1 MAKATSDYNRKR
13 NFESTSEPRETGR
26 RSRAKAGALRFV
38 VQKHDAR
45 HLHYDFRLELE
56 GTLKSWA
63 VPKGPSLDPSQ
74 KRLAVHVEDHPL
86 AYASFEGSIAEGNYG
101 AGDVIVWDHGIWQPD
116 GDPVAA
122 YEAGKLKFSL
132 VGEKLS
138 GAWTLV
144 RTRLK
149 GSGDKQ
155 QWLLIKE
162 QDDVARPADEYDI
175 VSELPASV
183 ISGELVGGMAKPAAN
198 QASKA
203 KPRGKTPAK
212 AAKATT
218 KAKVGNPPRSV
229 MPDTLSPQL
238 ATLVEAPPA
247 GDWIYEI
254 KYDGYRIMA
263 RIEAGE
269 VTLFSR
275 NGHDWTARMA
285 PQAKAL
291 AKLGLGDS
299 WLDGEA
305 VVLDEQGMPDF
316 QALQNAFD
324 EARSGDIL
332 YFLFDAPW
340 LDGVDQRELPVE
352 QRRAALLDRL
362 PKRRG
367 PLRFSEAFEVDH
379 QSVLGSA
386 CALGLE
392 GVIGKRAGSPY
403 RSSRSADWIKL
414 KCRQRQEF
422 VVVGFTKPQGSRSG
436 FGALLLAVNE
446 DKGLRYAGRVGTGF
460 NEALLGSLHKRM
472 KALARDDSPLHKQP
486 SAAQRRGVQW
496 IEPQLVVEVAFA
508 GWTGEGL
515 VRHGAFVGERSDKPA
530 EQIVEEQAAPARAV
544 EEHAARDK
552 PSAKASGRK
561 GREQIGEVSV
571 SHPERVI
578 DEQSGTTKAQ
588 LARFYAE
595 IAEWLLPE
603 VRNRPVS
610 LLRAPSGV
618 GGEQFFQKHAERL
631 DIPNIRHLDAA
642 LDPGHDRLMTIDS
655 VPALVGAMQMGTLE
669 LHTWNAAYASIEKP
683 DRLILDLD
691 PDPALP
697 WRAVL
702 EATRLSLAV
711 LDELGLEAFLK
722 TSGGSGMHL
731 VVPLARHIDWDT
743 LKAFGKAFS
752 QFMASELPDR
762 FSARMGPKNRV
773 GKVYVDYLRNGRG
786 ASTVA
791 AYSVRARPGLP
802 VSVPIGREELA
813 QLRDSKQWHIG
824 NLQQRLAALSDD
836 PWAGYANRQRIS
848 QAMWKKLG
856 AEAP

>member
-1 MAKATSDYNRKR
+1 MAKATSAYNRKR
-13 NFESTSEPRETGR
+13 NFDSTSEPREPAR
-26 RSRAKAGALRFV
+26 RSRAKAGALTFV

-101 AGDVIVWDHGIWQPD
+101 AGDVIVWDHGIWQPE

-122 YEAGKLKFSL
+122 YEAGKLKFTL
-132 VGEKLS
+132 VGEKLT

-183 ISGELVGGMAKPAAN
+183 ISGELVGGMEKPAAN
-198 QASKA
+198 QARKSQSRSKA
-203 KPRGKTPAK
+203 PAKPSRKK
-212 AAKATT
+212 AAKA
-218 KAKVGNPPRSV
+218 A
-229 MPDTLSPQL
+229 MPDSLSPEL
-238 ATLVEAPPA
+238 ATLVESPPA
-247 GDWIYEI
+247 GDWLYEI

-263 RIEAGE
+263 RVKEGE

-291 AKLGLGDS
+291 EKLKLGDS

-324 EARSGDIL
+324 DARSGDIL

-352 QRRAALLDRL
+352 QRRDALQKKL
-362 PKRRG
+362 PKRKG

-446 DKGLRYAGRVGTGF
+446 AKGLRYAGRVGTGF
-460 NEALLGSLHKRM
+460 NEALLANLHKRM

-515 VRHGAFVGERSDKPA
+515 VRQGAFVGERSDKPA
-530 EQIVEEQAAPARAV
+530 EQIIEEQPASAKAV
-544 EEHAARDK
+544 EEGASTEK
-552 PSAKASGRK
+552 TTSKAKARK

-595 IAEWLLPE
+595 IADWLLPD

-610 LLRAPSGV
+610 LLRAPGGV

-631 DIPNIRHLDAA
+631 AIPNIHHLDAD
-642 LDPGHDRLMTIDS
+642 LDPGHDRLMAIDS
-655 VPALVGAMQMGTLE
+655 APALIGAVQMGTIE
-669 LHTWNAAYASIEKP
+669 LHTWNAAYASIERP

-697 WRAVL
+697 WRAVM
-702 EATRLSLAV
+702 EATRLSLSV
-711 LDELGLEAFLK
+711 LDELGLETFVK
-722 TSGGSGMHL
+722 TSGGAGMHL
-731 VVPLARHIDWDT
+731 VVPLARHVDWDT
-743 LKAFGKAFS
+743 LKAFGKAIS

-762 FSARMGPKNRV
+762 FSARMGPKNRI
-773 GKVYVDYLRNGRG
+773 GKVYLDYLRNGRG

-802 VSVPIGREELA
+802 VSVPIRREELG

-824 NLQQRLAALSDD
+824 NLQQRLAKLDED
-836 PWAGYANRQRIS
+836 PWAGYANRQRITK
-848 QAMWKKLG
+848 AMWRKLG
-856 AEAP
+856 VEAP

>member
-1 MAKATSDYNRKR
+1 MAKATSAYNRKR
-13 NFESTSEPRETGR
+13 NFDSTSEPREPAR
-26 RSRAKAGALRFV
+26 RRRAKAGALTFV

-101 AGDVIVWDHGIWQPD
+101 AGDVIVWDHGIWKPE

-122 YEAGKLKFSL
+122 YEAGKLKFTL
-132 VGEKLS
+132 VGEKLT

-183 ISGELVGGMAKPAAN
+183 ISGELVGGMEKPAAN
-198 QASKA
+198 QARKSQSRSKA
-203 KPRGKTPAK
+203 PAKPSRKK
-212 AAKATT
+212 AAKA
-218 KAKVGNPPRSV
+218 A
-229 MPDTLSPQL
+229 MPDSLSPEL
-238 ATLVEAPPA
+238 ATLVESPPA
-247 GDWIYEI
+247 GDWLYEI

-263 RIEAGE
+263 RVQGGE

-285 PQAKAL
+285 PQAMAL
-291 AKLGLGDS
+291 EKLGLGDS

-324 EARSGDIL
+324 DARSGDIL

-352 QRRAALLDRL
+352 QRREALQKKL
-362 PKRRG
+362 PKRKG

-446 DKGLRYAGRVGTGF
+446 AKGLRYAGRVGTGF
-460 NEALLGSLHKRM
+460 NEALLANLHKRM

-486 SAAQRRGVQW
+486 GAAQRRGVQW

-515 VRHGAFVGERSDKPA
+515 VRQGAFVGERSDKPA
-530 EQIVEEQAAPARAV
+530 EQIIEEQPA
-544 EEHAARDK
+544 
-552 PSAKASGRK
+552 SAKAVEGRASTEKTTSKAKARK

-595 IAEWLLPE
+595 IADWLLPD

-610 LLRAPSGV
+610 LLRAPGGV

-631 DIPNIRHLDAA
+631 AIPNIHHLDAD
-642 LDPGHDRLMTIDS
+642 LDPGHDRLMAIDS
-655 VPALVGAMQMGTLE
+655 VPALVGAVQMGTIE
-669 LHTWNAAYASIEKP
+669 LHTWNAAYASIERP

-702 EATRLSLAV
+702 EATRLSLSV
-711 LDELGLEAFLK
+711 LDELGLETFVK
-722 TSGGSGMHL
+722 TSGGAGMHL
-731 VVPLARHIDWDT
+731 VVPLARHVDWDT
-743 LKAFGKAFS
+743 LKAFGKAIS

-762 FSARMGPKNRV
+762 FSARMGPKNRI
-773 GKVYVDYLRNGRG
+773 GKVYLDYLRNGRG

-802 VSVPIGREELA
+802 VSVPIRREELA

-824 NLQQRLAALSDD
+824 NLQQRLAKLDED
-836 PWAGYANRQRIS
+836 PWAGYANRQRITK
-848 QAMWKKLG
+848 AMWKKLG

>member
-1 MAKATSDYNRKR
+1 MVKATSAYNRKR
-13 NFESTSEPRETGR
+13 NFDSTSEPREPAR
-26 RSRAKAGALRFV
+26 RSRAKAGALTFV

-45 HLHYDFRLELE
+45 NLHYDFRLELE

-63 VPKGPSLDPSQ
+63 VPKGPSLDPKQ

-101 AGDVIVWDHGIWQPD
+101 AGDVIVWDQGIWQPE

-122 YEAGKLKFSL
+122 YEAGKLKFTL
-132 VGEKLS
+132 IGEKLS

-162 QDDVARPADEYDI
+162 QDDVARPAAEYDI
-175 VSELPASV
+175 VRELPASV
-183 ISGELVGGMAKPAAN
+183 ISGELVGGMEKPAAN
-198 QASKA
+198 QAQKARSRSKPPA
-203 KPRGKTPAK
+203 KPSRKK
-212 AAKATT
+212 AAKVA
-218 KAKVGNPPRSV
+218 
-229 MPDTLSPQL
+229 MPDSLSPEL
-238 ATLVEAPPA
+238 ATLVESPPV
-247 GDWIYEI
+247 GDWLYEI

-263 RIEAGE
+263 RIKAGE

-291 AKLGLGDS
+291 EKLELGDS

-305 VVLDEQGMPDF
+305 VVLDKQGMPDF

-324 EARSGDIL
+324 DARSGDIL

-340 LDGVDQRELPVE
+340 LDGVDQCELPVE
-352 QRRAALLDRL
+352 QRREALQQKL
-362 PKRRG
+362 PKRKG

-446 DKGLRYAGRVGTGF
+446 AKGLRYAGRVGTGF
-460 NEALLGSLHKRM
+460 NEALLANLHKRM

-486 SAAQRRGVQW
+486 GAAQRRGVQW

-515 VRHGAFVGERSDKPA
+515 VRQGAFVGERSDKPV
-530 EQIVEEQAAPARAV
+530 EQIVEEQPASAKVV
-544 EEHAARDK
+544 EEG
-552 PSAKASGRK
+552 ASGNEEPGKVSPRK

-578 DEQSGTTKAQ
+578 DEQSGTSKAQ

-595 IAEWLLPE
+595 IADWLLPDL
-603 VRNRPVS
+603 RNRPVS
-610 LLRAPSGV
+610 LLRAPGGV

-631 DIPNIRHLDAA
+631 AIPNIRHLDAD
-642 LDPGHDRLMTIDS
+642 LDPGHDRLMAIDS
-655 VPALVGAMQMGTLE
+655 VPALVGAVQMGTIE
-669 LHTWNAAYASIEKP
+669 LHTWNAAYASIERP

-697 WRAVL
+697 WRTVL
-702 EATRLSLAV
+702 EATRLSLSV
-711 LDELGLEAFLK
+711 LDELGLETFVK
-722 TSGGSGMHL
+722 TSGGAGMHL
-731 VVPLARHIDWDT
+731 VVPLARHVDWDT
-743 LKAFGKAFS
+743 LKAFGKAIS

-773 GKVYVDYLRNGRG
+773 GKVYLDYLRNGRG

-802 VSVPIGREELA
+802 VSVPISREELG

-824 NLQQRLAALSDD
+824 NLQQRLAKLDED
-836 PWAGYANRQRIS
+836 PWTGYATRQRITK
-848 QAMWKKLG
+848 AMWRKLG

>member
-218 KAKVGNPPRSV
+218 KAKVGKPPRSV

-340 LDGVDQRELPVE
+340 LDGVDQREAPVE

-515 VRHGAFVGERSDKPA
+515 VRQGAFVGERSDKPA
-530 EQIVEEQAAPARAV
+530 EQIVEEQAAPAQAV

-552 PSAKASGRK
+552 PSARASGRK

-655 VPALVGAMQMGTLE
+655 VPALVGAVQMGTLE

-731 VVPLARHIDWDT
+731 VVPLARHVDWDT

-762 FSARMGPKNRV
+762 FSARMGPKNRI

>member
-1 MAKATSDYNRKR
+1 MAKATSAYNRKR
-13 NFESTSEPRETGR
+13 NFDSTSEPRDPAR
-26 RSRAKAGALRFV
+26 RSRAKAGALTFV

-101 AGDVIVWDHGIWQPD
+101 AGDVIVWDHGIWQPE

-122 YEAGKLKFSL
+122 YEAGKLKFTL
-132 VGEKLS
+132 VGEKLT

-183 ISGELVGGMAKPAAN
+183 ISGELVGGMEKPAAN
-198 QASKA
+198 QARKSQSRSKA
-203 KPRGKTPAK
+203 PAKPSRKK
-212 AAKATT
+212 AAKA
-218 KAKVGNPPRSV
+218 A
-229 MPDTLSPQL
+229 MPDSLSPEL
-238 ATLVEAPPA
+238 ATLVESPPA
-247 GDWIYEI
+247 GDWLYEI

-263 RIEAGE
+263 RVQGGE

-291 AKLGLGDS
+291 EKLKLGDS

-324 EARSGDIL
+324 DARSGDIL

-352 QRRAALLDRL
+352 QRRETLQKKL
-362 PKRRG
+362 PKRKG

-422 VVVGFTKPQGSRSG
+422 VVVGFSKPQGSRSG

-446 DKGLRYAGRVGTGF
+446 AKGLRYAGRVGTGF
-460 NEALLGSLHKRM
+460 NEALLANLHKRM

-486 SAAQRRGVQW
+486 GAAQRRGVQW
-496 IEPQLVVEVAFA
+496 VEPQLVVEVAFA

-515 VRHGAFVGERSDKPA
+515 VRQGAFVGERSDKPA
-530 EQIVEEQAAPARAV
+530 EQIIEEQPASAKAV
-544 EEHAARDK
+544 EEGASTEK
-552 PSAKASGRK
+552 TTSKAKARK

-595 IAEWLLPE
+595 IADWLLPD

-610 LLRAPSGV
+610 LLRAPGGV

-631 DIPNIRHLDAA
+631 AIPNIHHLDAD
-642 LDPGHDRLMTIDS
+642 LDPGHDRLMAIDS
-655 VPALVGAMQMGTLE
+655 VPALVGAVQMGTIE
-669 LHTWNAAYASIEKP
+669 LHTWNAAYASIERP

-702 EATRLSLAV
+702 EATRLSLSV
-711 LDELGLEAFLK
+711 LDELGLETFVK
-722 TSGGSGMHL
+722 TSGGAGMHL
-731 VVPLARHIDWDT
+731 VVPLARHVDWDT
-743 LKAFGKAFS
+743 LKAFGKAIS

-762 FSARMGPKNRV
+762 FSARMGPKNRI
-773 GKVYVDYLRNGRG
+773 GKVYLDYLRNGRG

-802 VSVPIGREELA
+802 VSVPIRREELG

-824 NLQQRLAALSDD
+824 NLQQRLAKLDED
-836 PWAGYANRQRIS
+836 PWAGYANRQRITK
-848 QAMWKKLG
+848 AMWRKLG
-856 AEAP
+856 VEAP

>member
-1 MAKATSDYNRKR
+1 MAKAASAYNRKR
-13 NFESTSEPRETGR
+13 NFDSTSEPREPAR
-26 RSRAKAGALRFV
+26 RSRAKAGALTFV

-45 HLHYDFRLELE
+45 NLHYDFRLELE
-56 GTLKSWA
+56 GALKSWA
-63 VPKGPSLDPSQ
+63 VPKGPSLDPKQ

-101 AGDVIVWDHGIWQPD
+101 AGDVIVWDQGIWQPE

-122 YEAGKLKFSL
+122 YEAGKLKFTL
-132 VGEKLS
+132 IGEKLS

-162 QDDVARPADEYDI
+162 QDDVARPAAEYDI

-183 ISGELVGGMAKPAAN
+183 ISGELVGGMEKPAAN
-198 QASKA
+198 QARKSQSRTKAPA
-203 KPRGKTPAK
+203 KPSRKKT
-212 AAKATT
+212 
-218 KAKVGNPPRSV
+218 AKVA
-229 MPDTLSPQL
+229 MPESLSPEL
-238 ATLVEAPPA
+238 ATLVESPPA
-247 GDWIYEI
+247 GDWLYEI
-254 KYDGYRIMA
+254 KYDGYRIMT
-263 RIEAGE
+263 RIKAGE

-285 PQAKAL
+285 PQVKAL
-291 AKLGLGDS
+291 EKLELGDS

-305 VVLDEQGMPDF
+305 VVLDKQGMPDF

-324 EARSGDIL
+324 DARSGDIL

-352 QRRAALLDRL
+352 QRREALQQKL
-362 PKRRG
+362 PKRKG

-446 DKGLRYAGRVGTGF
+446 EKGLRYAGRVGTGF
-460 NEALLGSLHKRM
+460 NEALLANLHKRM

-486 SAAQRRGVQW
+486 GAAQRRGVQW

-515 VRHGAFVGERSDKPA
+515 VRQGAFVGERSDKPA
-530 EQIVEEQAAPARAV
+530 EQIVEEQPASAKAV
-544 EEHAARDK
+544 EEG
-552 PSAKASGRK
+552 ASGNEAPGKVSPRK
-561 GREQIGEVSV
+561 GREQIGKVSV

-578 DEQSGTTKAQ
+578 DEQGGTSKAQ

-595 IAEWLLPE
+595 IADWLLPD
-603 VRNRPVS
+603 VRHRPVS

-631 DIPNIRHLDAA
+631 AIPNIRHLDAD
-642 LDPGHDRLMTIDS
+642 LDPGHDRLMAIDS
-655 VPALVGAMQMGTLE
+655 VPALVGAVQMGTIE
-669 LHTWNAAYASIEKP
+669 LHTWNAAYASIERP

-702 EATRLSLAV
+702 EATRLSLSV
-711 LDELGLEAFLK
+711 LDELGLETFVK
-722 TSGGSGMHL
+722 TSGGAGMHL
-731 VVPLARHIDWDT
+731 VVPLARHVDWDT
-743 LKAFGKAFS
+743 LKAFGKAIS

-762 FSARMGPKNRV
+762 FSARMGPKNRI
-773 GKVYVDYLRNGRG
+773 GKVYLDYLRNGRG

-802 VSVPIGREELA
+802 VSVPISREELG

-824 NLQQRLAALSDD
+824 NLQQRLAKLDED
-836 PWAGYANRQRIS
+836 PWAGYATRRRITK
-848 QAMWKKLG
+848 AMWRKLG

>member
-1 MAKATSDYNRKR
+1 MAKATSAYNRKR
-13 NFESTSEPRETGR
+13 NFDSTSEPREPAR
-26 RSRAKAGALRFV
+26 RRRAKAGALTFV

-45 HLHYDFRLELE
+45 HLHYDFRLELQ

-63 VPKGPSLDPSQ
+63 VPKGPSLDPSH

-101 AGDVIVWDHGIWQPD
+101 AGDVIVWDHGIWQPE

-122 YEAGKLKFSL
+122 YEAGKLKFTL
-132 VGEKLS
+132 VGEKLT

-183 ISGELVGGMAKPAAN
+183 ISGELVGGMEKPAAN
-198 QASKA
+198 QARKSQSRSKA
-203 KPRGKTPAK
+203 PAKPSRKK
-212 AAKATT
+212 AAKA
-218 KAKVGNPPRSV
+218 A
-229 MPDTLSPQL
+229 MPDSLSPEL
-238 ATLVEAPPA
+238 ATLVESPPA
-247 GDWIYEI
+247 GDWLYEI

-263 RIEAGE
+263 RVQGGE

-291 AKLGLGDS
+291 EKLKLGDS

-324 EARSGDIL
+324 DARSGDIL

-352 QRRAALLDRL
+352 QRRDSLQKKL
-362 PKRRG
+362 PKRKG

-446 DKGLRYAGRVGTGF
+446 AKGLRYAGRVGTGF
-460 NEALLGSLHKRM
+460 NEALLANLHKRM

-486 SAAQRRGVQW
+486 GAAQRRGVQW

-515 VRHGAFVGERSDKPA
+515 VRQGAFVGERSDKPA
-530 EQIVEEQAAPARAV
+530 EQIIEEQPASAKAV
-544 EEHAARDK
+544 EEGASTEK
-552 PSAKASGRK
+552 TTSKAKARK

-595 IAEWLLPE
+595 IADWLLPD

-610 LLRAPSGV
+610 LLRAPGGV

-631 DIPNIRHLDAA
+631 AIPNIHHLDAD
-642 LDPGHDRLMTIDS
+642 LDPGHDRLMAIDS
-655 VPALVGAMQMGTLE
+655 VPALVGAVQMGTIE
-669 LHTWNAAYASIEKP
+669 LHTWNAAYASIERP

-702 EATRLSLAV
+702 EATRLSLSV
-711 LDELGLEAFLK
+711 LDELGLETFVK
-722 TSGGSGMHL
+722 TSGGAGMHL
-731 VVPLARHIDWDT
+731 VVPLARHVDWDT
-743 LKAFGKAFS
+743 LKAFGKAIS

-762 FSARMGPKNRV
+762 FSARMGPKNRI
-773 GKVYVDYLRNGRG
+773 GKVYLDYLRNGRG

-802 VSVPIGREELA
+802 VSVPIRREELG

-824 NLQQRLAALSDD
+824 NLHQRLAKLDED
-836 PWAGYANRQRIS
+836 PWAGYANRQRITK
-848 QAMWKKLG
+848 AMWRKLG
-856 AEAP
+856 VEAP

>member
-1 MAKATSDYNRKR
+1 MVKATSDYNRKR
-13 NFESTSEPRETGR
+13 NFDSTSEPRESGR
-26 RSRAKAGALRFV
+26 RSRAKAGALSFV

-63 VPKGPSLDPSQ
+63 VPKGPSLDPKQ

-101 AGDVIVWDHGIWQPD
+101 AGDVIVWDHGIWHPE

-122 YEAGKLKFSL
+122 YEAGKLKFTL
-132 VGEKLS
+132 VGEKLT

-175 VSELPASV
+175 INELPASV

-198 QASKA
+198 QAHKAKSRSKA
-203 KPRGKTPAK
+203 PAK
-212 AAKATT
+212 PSRK
-218 KAKVGNPPRSV
+218 KVAKVA
-229 MPDTLSPQL
+229 MPDTLSPEL
-238 ATLVEAPPA
+238 ATLVESPPA
-247 GDWIYEI
+247 GDWLYEI

-263 RIEAGE
+263 RVKRGE

-275 NGHDWTARMA
+275 NGHDWTARLA

-324 EARSGDIL
+324 DARSGDIL

-340 LDGVDQRELPVE
+340 LDGVDQRELSVE
-352 QRRAALLDRL
+352 QRREALQQKL
-362 PKRRG
+362 PKRKS
-367 PLRFSEAFEVDH
+367 PLRFSESFEVDH

-422 VVVGFTKPQGSRSG
+422 VVVGFSKPQGSRSG

-446 DKGLRYAGRVGTGF
+446 EKGLRYAGRVGTGF
-460 NEALLGSLHKRM
+460 NEALLANLHKRM
-472 KALARDDSPLHKQP
+472 KALAQDYSPLHKQP
-486 SAAQRRGVQW
+486 SAAQRRNVQW

-515 VRHGAFVGERSDKPA
+515 VRQGAFVGERSDKPA
-530 EQIVEEQAAPARAV
+530 EQIVQEQPAPAKAL
-544 EEHAARDK
+544 EEG
-552 PSAKASGRK
+552 ASGEKATSHADARK

-588 LARFYAE
+588 LAHFYAE
-595 IAEWLLPE
+595 IADWLLPD

-610 LLRAPSGV
+610 LLRAPGGV
-618 GGEQFFQKHAERL
+618 GSEQFFQKHAERL
-631 DIPNIRHLDAA
+631 AIPNIHHLSVD
-642 LDPGHDRLMTIDS
+642 LDPGHDRLMVIDS
-655 VPALVGAMQMGTLE
+655 VPALVGAVQMGTIE
-669 LHTWNAAYASIEKP
+669 LHTWNAAYASIERP

-702 EATRLSLAV
+702 EATRLSLSV
-711 LDELGLEAFLK
+711 LDELGLETFVK
-722 TSGGSGMHL
+722 TSGGAGMHL
-731 VVPLARHIDWDT
+731 VVPLARHVDWDT
-743 LKAFGKAFS
+743 LKAFGKAIS
-752 QFMASELPDR
+752 QFMAYELPDR
-762 FSARMGPKNRV
+762 FSARMGPKNRI
-773 GKVYVDYLRNGRG
+773 GKVYLDYLRNGRG

-802 VSVPIGREELA
+802 VSVPIRRDELA

-824 NLQQRLAALSDD
+824 NLQQRLVKLEED
-836 PWAGYANRQRIS
+836 PWVGYANRQRITK
-848 QAMWKKLG
+848 AMWRKLG
-856 AEAP
+856 VESP

>member
-1 MAKATSDYNRKR
+1 MAKATSAYNRKR
-13 NFESTSEPRETGR
+13 NFDSTSEPREPAR
-26 RSRAKAGALRFV
+26 RSRTKAGALTFV

-45 HLHYDFRLELE
+45 NLHYDFRLELE

-63 VPKGPSLDPSQ
+63 VPKGPSLDPKQ

-101 AGDVIVWDHGIWQPD
+101 AGDVIVWDQGIWQPE

-122 YEAGKLKFSL
+122 YEAGKLKFTL
-132 VGEKLS
+132 IGEKLS

-162 QDDVARPADEYDI
+162 QDDVARPAAEYDI

-183 ISGELVGGMAKPAAN
+183 ISGELVGGMEKPAAN
-198 QASKA
+198 QAQKTRSCSKPPA
-203 KPRGKTPAK
+203 KPSRKKT
-212 AAKATT
+212 
-218 KAKVGNPPRSV
+218 AKVA
-229 MPDTLSPQL
+229 MPDSLSPEL
-238 ATLVEAPPA
+238 ATLVESPPA
-247 GDWIYEI
+247 GDWLYEI

-263 RIEAGE
+263 RIKAGE

-291 AKLGLGDS
+291 EKLELGDS

-305 VVLDEQGMPDF
+305 VVLDEQGIPDF

-324 EARSGDIL
+324 DARSGDIL

-340 LDGVDQRELPVE
+340 LDGVDQCELPVE
-352 QRRAALLDRL
+352 QRREALQQKL
-362 PKRRG
+362 PRRKG

-446 DKGLRYAGRVGTGF
+446 AKGLRYAGRVGTGF
-460 NEALLGSLHKRM
+460 NEALLANLHKRM
-472 KALARDDSPLHKQP
+472 KALARDESPLHKQP
-486 SAAQRRGVQW
+486 GAAQRRGVQW

-515 VRHGAFVGERSDKPA
+515 VRQGAFVGERSDKPA
-530 EQIVEEQAAPARAV
+530 EQIVEEQPASAKAV
-544 EEHAARDK
+544 EEGASVNKAPGK
-552 PSAKASGRK
+552 VSARK

-578 DEQSGTTKAQ
+578 DEQSGTSKAQ

-595 IAEWLLPE
+595 IADWLLPD

-610 LLRAPSGV
+610 LLRAPGGV

-631 DIPNIRHLDAA
+631 AIPNIRHLDAD
-642 LDPGHDRLMTIDS
+642 LDPGHDRLMAIDS
-655 VPALVGAMQMGTLE
+655 VPALVGAVQMGTIE
-669 LHTWNAAYASIEKP
+669 LHTWNAAYASIERP

-702 EATRLSLAV
+702 EATRLSLSV
-711 LDELGLEAFLK
+711 LDELGLETFVK
-722 TSGGSGMHL
+722 TSGGAGMHL
-731 VVPLARHIDWDT
+731 VVPLARHVDWDT
-743 LKAFGKAFS
+743 LKAFGKAIS

-762 FSARMGPKNRV
+762 FSARMGPKNRI
-773 GKVYVDYLRNGRG
+773 GKVYLDYLRNGRG

-802 VSVPIGREELA
+802 VSVPISREELG

-824 NLQQRLAALSDD
+824 NLQERLAKLKGD
-836 PWAGYANRQRIS
+836 PWAGYATRQRITK
-848 QAMWKKLG
+848 AMWRKLG

>member
-1 MAKATSDYNRKR
+1 MAKAISDYNRKR
-13 NFESTSEPRETGR
+13 NFESTSEPRESGR
-26 RSRAKAGALRFV
+26 RSRAKAGALSFV

-101 AGDVIVWDHGIWQPD
+101 AGDVIVWDQGIWQPE

-122 YEAGKLKFSL
+122 YAAGKLKFTL
-132 VGEKLS
+132 IGEKLS

-175 VSELPASV
+175 VSALPASV

-203 KPRGKTPAK
+203 RTRSKAPAK
-212 AAKATT
+212 AS
-218 KAKVGNPPRSV
+218 KAKVGETARSA
-229 MPDTLSPQL
+229 MPETLSPQL
-238 ATLVEAPPA
+238 ATLVESPPA

-263 RIEAGE
+263 RVKDGE

-291 AKLGLGDS
+291 EKLKLGDS

-324 EARSGDIL
+324 ESRSGDIL

-340 LDGVDQRELPVE
+340 LDGHDQRELSVE
-352 QRRAALLDRL
+352 QRRERLQKKL
-362 PKRRG
+362 PKRKG

-422 VVVGFTKPQGSRSG
+422 VVVGFSKPQGSRSG

-446 DKGLRYAGRVGTGF
+446 AEGLRYAGRVGTGF

-496 IEPQLVVEVAFA
+496 IEPRLVVEVAFA

-515 VRHGAFVGERSDKPA
+515 VRQGAFVGERSDKPA
-530 EQIVEEQAAPARAV
+530 EQIVEEQAAPAQAV
-544 EEHAARDK
+544 EA
-552 PSAKASGRK
+552 SATGDKASGKASVRK

-578 DEQSGTTKAQ
+578 DAQSGSTKAQ

-595 IAEWLLPE
+595 IADWLLPD

-631 DIPNIRHLDAA
+631 AIPNIRHLDAD
-642 LDPGHDRLMTIDS
+642 LDPGHDRLMAIDS
-655 VPALVGAMQMGTLE
+655 VPALVGAVQMGTIE
-669 LHTWNAAYASIEKP
+669 LHTWNAAYASIERP

-702 EATRLSLAV
+702 EATRLSLSV
-711 LDELGLEAFLK
+711 LDELGLETFVK
-722 TSGGSGMHL
+722 TSGGAGMHL
-731 VVPLARHIDWDT
+731 VVPLARHVDWDT
-743 LKAFGKAFS
+743 LKAFGKAIS
-752 QFMASELPDR
+752 QFMADQLPDR
-762 FSARMGPKNRV
+762 FSARMGPKNRI
-773 GKVYVDYLRNGRG
+773 GKVYLDYLRNGRG

-802 VSVPIGREELA
+802 VSVPIRREELA

-824 NLQQRLAALSDD
+824 NLQQRLDKLEGD
-836 PWAGYANRQRIS
+836 PWAGYANRQRITR
-848 QAMWKKLG
+848 AMWKKLG

>member
-1 MAKATSDYNRKR
+1 MAKATSAYNRKR
-13 NFESTSEPRETGR
+13 NFDSTSEPREPAR
-26 RSRAKAGALRFV
+26 RRRAKAGALTFV

-101 AGDVIVWDHGIWQPD
+101 AGDVIVWDHGIWQPE

-122 YEAGKLKFSL
+122 YEAGKLKFTL
-132 VGEKLS
+132 VGEKLT

-183 ISGELVGGMAKPAAN
+183 ISGELVGGMEKPAAN
-198 QASKA
+198 QARKSQSRSKA
-203 KPRGKTPAK
+203 PAKPSRKK
-212 AAKATT
+212 AAKA
-218 KAKVGNPPRSV
+218 A
-229 MPDTLSPQL
+229 MPNSLSPEL
-238 ATLVEAPPA
+238 ATLVESPPA
-247 GDWIYEI
+247 GDWLYEI

-263 RIEAGE
+263 RVQGGE

-291 AKLGLGDS
+291 EKLKLGDS

-324 EARSGDIL
+324 DARSGDIL

-340 LDGVDQRELPVE
+340 LDGVDQRESPVE
-352 QRRAALLDRL
+352 QRREALQQKL
-362 PKRRG
+362 PKRNG

-446 DKGLRYAGRVGTGF
+446 AKGLRYAGRVGTGF
-460 NEALLGSLHKRM
+460 NEALLANLHKRM

-496 IEPQLVVEVAFA
+496 IEPQLVVEVTFA

-515 VRHGAFVGERSDKPA
+515 VRQGAFVGERSDKPA
-530 EQIVEEQAAPARAV
+530 EQIIEEQPASAKAV
-544 EEHAARDK
+544 EEGASTEK
-552 PSAKASGRK
+552 TTSKAKARK

-595 IAEWLLPE
+595 IADWLLPD

-610 LLRAPSGV
+610 LLRAPGGV

-631 DIPNIRHLDAA
+631 AIPNIHHLDAD
-642 LDPGHDRLMTIDS
+642 LDPGHDRLMAIDS
-655 VPALVGAMQMGTLE
+655 VPALVGAVQMGTIE
-669 LHTWNAAYASIEKP
+669 LHTWNAAYASIERP

-702 EATRLSLAV
+702 EATRLSLSV
-711 LDELGLEAFLK
+711 LDELGLETFVK
-722 TSGGSGMHL
+722 TSGGAGMHL
-731 VVPLARHIDWDT
+731 VVPLARHVDWDT
-743 LKAFGKAFS
+743 LKAFGKAIS

-762 FSARMGPKNRV
+762 FSARMGPKNRI
-773 GKVYVDYLRNGRG
+773 GKVYLDYLRNGRG

-802 VSVPIGREELA
+802 VSVPIRREELG

-824 NLQQRLAALSDD
+824 NLHQRLAKLDED
-836 PWAGYANRQRIS
+836 PWAGYANRQRITK
-848 QAMWKKLG
+848 AMWRKLG

>member
-1 MAKATSDYNRKR
+1 MAKATSAYNRKR
-13 NFESTSEPRETGR
+13 NFDSTSEPREPAR
-26 RSRAKAGALRFV
+26 RSRAKAGALTFV

-101 AGDVIVWDHGIWQPD
+101 AGDVIVWDHGIWQPE

-122 YEAGKLKFSL
+122 YEAGKLKFTL
-132 VGEKLS
+132 VGEKLT

-183 ISGELVGGMAKPAAN
+183 ISGELVGGMGKPAAN
-198 QASKA
+198 QARKSQSRSKA
-203 KPRGKTPAK
+203 PAKPSRKK
-212 AAKATT
+212 AAKA
-218 KAKVGNPPRSV
+218 A
-229 MPDTLSPQL
+229 MPDSLSPEL
-238 ATLVEAPPA
+238 ATLVESPPA
-247 GDWIYEI
+247 GDWRYEI

-263 RIEAGE
+263 RVKEGE

-275 NGHDWTARMA
+275 NGHDWTARME

-291 AKLGLGDS
+291 EKLKLGDS

-305 VVLDEQGMPDF
+305 VVLDDQGMPDF

-324 EARSGDIL
+324 DARSGDIL

-340 LDGVDQRELPVE
+340 LNGVDQRELPVE
-352 QRRAALLDRL
+352 QRREALQKKL
-362 PKRRG
+362 PKRKG

-446 DKGLRYAGRVGTGF
+446 AKGLRYAGRVGTGF
-460 NEALLGSLHKRM
+460 NEALLANLHKRM

-515 VRHGAFVGERSDKPA
+515 VRQGAFVGERSDKPA
-530 EQIVEEQAAPARAV
+530 EQIIEEQPA
-544 EEHAARDK
+544 
-552 PSAKASGRK
+552 SAKAVDEGASTEKTTSKAKARK

-595 IAEWLLPE
+595 IADWLLPD

-610 LLRAPSGV
+610 LLRAPGGV

-631 DIPNIRHLDAA
+631 AIPNIHHLDPD
-642 LDPGHDRLMTIDS
+642 LDPGHDRLMAIDS
-655 VPALVGAMQMGTLE
+655 VPALVGAVQMGTIE
-669 LHTWNAAYASIEKP
+669 LHTWNAAYASIERP

-702 EATRLSLAV
+702 EATRLSLSV
-711 LDELGLEAFLK
+711 LDELGLETFVK
-722 TSGGSGMHL
+722 TSGGAGMHL
-731 VVPLARHIDWDT
+731 VVPLARHVDWDT
-743 LKAFGKAFS
+743 LKAFGKAIS

-762 FSARMGPKNRV
+762 FSARMGPKNRI
-773 GKVYVDYLRNGRG
+773 GKVYLDYLRNGRG

-802 VSVPIGREELA
+802 VSVPIRREELG
-813 QLRDSKQWHIG
+813 QLRGSKQWHIG
-824 NLQQRLAALSDD
+824 NLQQRLAKLDED

-848 QAMWKKLG
+848 KAMWRKLG

>member
-218 KAKVGNPPRSV
+218 KARVSKTARSV

-515 VRHGAFVGERSDKPA
+515 VRQGAFVGERSDKPA
-530 EQIVEEQAAPARAV
+530 EQIVEEQAAPAQAV

-655 VPALVGAMQMGTLE
+655 VPALVGAVQMGTLE

-731 VVPLARHIDWDT
+731 VVPLARHVDWDT

-762 FSARMGPKNRV
+762 FSARMGPKNRI

-836 PWAGYANRQRIS
+836 LWAGYANRQRIS

>member
-63 VPKGPSLDPSQ
+63 VPKGPSLDPKQ

-101 AGDVIVWDHGIWQPD
+101 AGDVIVWDQGIWQPE

-162 QDDVARPADEYDI
+162 HDDVARPADEYDI
-175 VSELPASV
+175 VSALPASV
-183 ISGELVGGMAKPAAN
+183 ISGELVGGMARPAAN
-198 QASKA
+198 QAAKTRARSKAPARASKA
-203 KPRGKTPAK
+203 KASKTVPPA
-212 AAKATT
+212 
-218 KAKVGNPPRSV
+218 

-263 RIEAGE
+263 RIKDGQ

-340 LDGVDQRELPVE
+340 LDGIDQRELPVE
-352 QRRAALLDRL
+352 QRRQALQGRL
-362 PKRRG
+362 PKRKG
-367 PLRFSEAFEVDH
+367 PLRFSEAFEADH

-403 RSSRSADWIKL
+403 RSSRGADWIKL

-422 VVVGFTKPQGSRSG
+422 VVVGFSKPQGSRSG

-446 DKGLRYAGRVGTGF
+446 AKGLRYAGRVGTGF

-472 KALARDDSPLHKQP
+472 KALARDASPLHKQP

-496 IEPQLVVEVAFA
+496 IEPLLVVEVAFA
-508 GWTGEGL
+508 GWTQEGL
-515 VRHGAFVGERSDKPA
+515 VRQGAFVGERSDKPA
-530 EQIVEEQAAPARAV
+530 EQIVKEQAAPAKAV
-544 EEHAARDK
+544 EKGASAKKTASKGAARQ
-552 PSAKASGRK
+552 

-578 DEQSGTTKAQ
+578 DAQSGTTKAQ

-595 IAEWLLPE
+595 IADWLLPE
-603 VRNRPVS
+603 LRNRPVS

-631 DIPNIRHLDAA
+631 AIPNIRHLDAE
-642 LDPGHDRLMTIDS
+642 LDPGHDRLMAIDS
-655 VPALVGAMQMGTLE
+655 VPALVGAVQMGTIE
-669 LHTWNAAYASIEKP
+669 LHTWNAAYASIERP

-702 EATRLSLAV
+702 EATRLSLSV
-711 LDELGLEAFLK
+711 LDELGLPTFVK
-722 TSGGSGMHL
+722 TSGGAGMHL
-731 VVPLARHIDWDT
+731 VVPLARHVDWDT
-743 LKAFGKAFS
+743 LKAFGKAIS
-752 QFMASELPDR
+752 QFMANELPDR
-762 FSARMGPKNRV
+762 FSARMGPKNRI
-773 GKVYVDYLRNGRG
+773 GKVYLDYLRNGRG

-802 VSVPIGREELA
+802 VSVPISREELG

-824 NLQQRLAALSDD
+824 NLQQRLEKLEDD
-836 PWAGYANRQRIS
+836 PWAGYANRQRITA
-848 QAMWKKLG
+848 AMWRKLG
-856 AEAP
+856 ADAL

>member
-1 MAKATSDYNRKR
+1 MAKATSAYNRKR
-13 NFESTSEPRETGR
+13 NFDSTSEPREPAR
-26 RSRAKAGALRFV
+26 RRRAKAGALTFV

-101 AGDVIVWDHGIWQPD
+101 AGDVIVWDHGIWKPE

-122 YEAGKLKFSL
+122 YEAGKLKFTL
-132 VGEKLS
+132 VGEKLT

-162 QDDVARPADEYDI
+162 QDDVVRPADEYDI

-183 ISGELVGGMAKPAAN
+183 ISGELVGGMEKPAAN
-198 QASKA
+198 QARKSQSRSKA
-203 KPRGKTPAK
+203 PAKPSRKK
-212 AAKATT
+212 AAKA
-218 KAKVGNPPRSV
+218 A
-229 MPDTLSPQL
+229 MPDSLSPEL
-238 ATLVEAPPA
+238 ATLVESPPA
-247 GDWIYEI
+247 GDWLYEI
-254 KYDGYRIMA
+254 KYDGYRIMT
-263 RIEAGE
+263 RVQGGE

-275 NGHDWTARMA
+275 NGHDWTARMV

-291 AKLGLGDS
+291 EKLKLGDS

-324 EARSGDIL
+324 DARSGDIL

-352 QRRAALLDRL
+352 QRREALQKKL
-362 PKRRG
+362 PKRKG

-446 DKGLRYAGRVGTGF
+446 AKGLRYAGRVGTGF
-460 NEALLGSLHKRM
+460 NEALLANLHKRM

-486 SAAQRRGVQW
+486 GAAQRRGVQW

-515 VRHGAFVGERSDKPA
+515 VRQGAFVGERSDKPA
-530 EQIVEEQAAPARAV
+530 EQIIEEQPA
-544 EEHAARDK
+544 
-552 PSAKASGRK
+552 SAKAVEGRASTEKTTSKAKARK

-595 IAEWLLPE
+595 IADWLLPD

-610 LLRAPSGV
+610 LLRAPGGV

-631 DIPNIRHLDAA
+631 AIPNIHHLDAD
-642 LDPGHDRLMTIDS
+642 LDPGHDRLMAIDS
-655 VPALVGAMQMGTLE
+655 VPALVGAVQMGTIE
-669 LHTWNAAYASIEKP
+669 LHTWNAAYASIERP

-702 EATRLSLAV
+702 EATRLSLSV
-711 LDELGLEAFLK
+711 LDELGLETFVK
-722 TSGGSGMHL
+722 TSGGAGMHL
-731 VVPLARHIDWDT
+731 VVPLARHVDWDT
-743 LKAFGKAFS
+743 LKAFGKAIS

-762 FSARMGPKNRV
+762 FSARMGPKNRI
-773 GKVYVDYLRNGRG
+773 GKVYLDYLRNGRG

-802 VSVPIGREELA
+802 VSVPIRREELA

-824 NLQQRLAALSDD
+824 NLQQRLAKLDED
-836 PWAGYANRQRIS
+836 PWAGYANRQRITK
-848 QAMWKKLG
+848 AMWRKLG

>member
-1 MAKATSDYNRKR
+1 MAKATSAYNRKR
-13 NFESTSEPRETGR
+13 NFDSTSEPREPAR
-26 RSRAKAGALRFV
+26 RSRAKAGALTFV

-101 AGDVIVWDHGIWQPD
+101 AGDVIVWDHGIWQPE
-116 GDPVAA
+116 GDPVAG
-122 YEAGKLKFSL
+122 YEAGKLKFTL
-132 VGEKLS
+132 IGEKLS

-162 QDDVARPADEYDI
+162 QDDVARPAAEYDI

-183 ISGELVGGMAKPAAN
+183 ISGELVGGMEKPAAN
-198 QASKA
+198 QAQKTRSRSEPKA
-203 KPRGKTPAK
+203 QPSRKK
-212 AAKATT
+212 AAEVA
-218 KAKVGNPPRSV
+218 
-229 MPDTLSPQL
+229 MPDSLSPEL
-238 ATLVEAPPA
+238 ATLVESPPA
-247 GDWIYEI
+247 GDWLYEI

-263 RIEAGE
+263 RVKEGE

-291 AKLGLGDS
+291 EKLKLGDS

-324 EARSGDIL
+324 DARSGDIL

-352 QRRAALLDRL
+352 QRRKALQQKL
-362 PKRRG
+362 PKRKG

-446 DKGLRYAGRVGTGF
+446 AKGLRYAGRVGTGF
-460 NEALLGSLHKRM
+460 NETLLANLHKRM

-486 SAAQRRGVQW
+486 GAAQRRGVQW

-515 VRHGAFVGERSDKPA
+515 VRQGTFVGERSDKPA
-530 EQIVEEQAAPARAV
+530 EQIVEEQVASAKDV
-544 EEHAARDK
+544 EEGASVRKAPGRV
-552 PSAKASGRK
+552 SARK
-561 GREQIGEVSV
+561 GREQISEVSV

-595 IAEWLLPE
+595 IADWLLPD

-610 LLRAPSGV
+610 LLRAPAGV

-631 DIPNIRHLDAA
+631 AIPNIRHLDAD
-642 LDPGHDRLMTIDS
+642 LDPGHDRLMAIDS
-655 VPALVGAMQMGTLE
+655 LPALVGAVQMGAIE
-669 LHTWNAAYASIEKP
+669 LHTWNTAYASIERP

-702 EATRLSLAV
+702 EATRLSLSV
-711 LDELGLEAFLK
+711 LDELGLETFVK
-722 TSGGSGMHL
+722 TSGGAGMHL
-731 VVPLARHIDWDT
+731 VVPLARHVDWDT
-743 LKAFGKAFS
+743 LKAFGKAIS

-762 FSARMGPKNRV
+762 FSARMGPKNRI
-773 GKVYVDYLRNGRG
+773 GKVYLDYLRNGRG

-791 AYSVRARPGLP
+791 AYSVRARHGLP
-802 VSVPIGREELA
+802 VSVPINREELG

-824 NLQQRLAALSDD
+824 NLQERLAKLKGD
-836 PWAGYANRQRIS
+836 PWDGYANRQRIT
-848 QAMWKKLG
+848 QAMWRKLG
-856 AEAP
+856 TESL